1 MSSHSPVAPVGPQ
14 APPAPAA
21 PRRAS
26 ALRRARVPPVDYGD
40 DLAPVAKSV
49 HHLPEHRFTLTPVH
63 TEGEGGVGGSRS
75 RDRMEEVAT

>member
-1 MSSHSPVAPVGPQ
+1 MILPSRVAPVGPQ

-40 DLAPVAKSV
+40 DLALVAKSV

-63 TEGEGGVGGSRS
+63 TPLKGGGGISFVGSLVRS
-75 RDRMEEVAT
+75 C